1 MALGGKSLLEEIP
14 TSYVGVPLHRVARDP
29 RHLLGIETAQATVLP
44 TECYGPQD
52 ECE

>member
-1 MALGGKSLLEEIP
+1 VGRVSLQEIP

-29 RHLLGIETAQATVLP
+29 RRLLGVETAEATVLP

>member
-1 MALGGKSLLEEIP
+1 MGRVSLQEIP

-29 RHLLGIETAQATVLP
+29 RRLLGVETAQATVLP